1 MSSQDLMSYDDI
13 YVKSNDLTQVDG
25 PTVIALAHN
34 EMYFLP
40 TWLDHYRKLGAERFI
55 ILDDAS
61 TDSTLDYLRAQ
72 PDVMVVGSHRR
83 YGETVPV
90 IDRLDPTGQTVE
102 MRRMVHL
109 WRMILLEKFT
119 LNRWVVQAD
128 LDEFLTIPE
137 GRTLASI
144 FEEFA
149 ASDYDAITSTMLD
162 IYPASIE
169 ALRAQ
174 MTQPAANLA
183 DDWFF
188 DALPHRLPEAS
199 HFREVY
205 HGSRARLFYH
215 FLPRT
220 AMPPHKR
227 LRERLRFLYRREGAY
242 RHVNS
247 TQKFTLVRWRPGTW
261 MQSSHRIS
269 LPASSTHHLPILH
282 MKFTGD
288 LYRRAQVAL
297 RDKSY
302 YNGSKGYVQLVELLS
317 EMERRGASFL
327 FPKSTPIR
335 NVAAFHNAGLILG
348 FDHNTADPRR
358 NTRHEVQSDTLVKT

>member
-1 MSSQDLMSYDDI
+1 MSYDDI

-25 PTVIALAHN
+25 LTVIGMAHN

-40 TWLDHYRKLGAERFI
+40 AWLDHYRKLGAERFI

-61 TDSTLDYLRAQ
+61 TDNTLDYLRAQ
-72 PDVMVVGSHRR
+72 PDVMVVGSHHR

-90 IDRLDPTGQTVE
+90 IDRLDSTGRNVE
-102 MRRMVHL
+102 MRRMGHL
-109 WRMILLEKFT
+109 WRMILTEKFA
-119 LNRWVVQAD
+119 LDRWVVQAD
-128 LDEFLTIPE
+128 LDELLIIPE
-137 GRTLASI
+137 KQTLASI

-149 ASDYDAITSTMLD
+149 ASDYDAITCTMLD
-162 IYPASIE
+162 IYPATIG

-174 MTQPAANLA
+174 MSQPFVNLA

-188 DALPHRLPEAS
+188 DALPHRLPEAG

-220 AMPPHKR
+220 AMAPHKR
-227 LRERLRFLYRREGAY
+227 LRERLRFWYRREKAY
-242 RHVNS
+242 KHVNA
-247 TQKFTLVRWRPGTW
+247 TRKFSLVRWRPGSW
-261 MQSSHRIS
+261 MKSAHSIN
-269 LPASSTHHLPILH
+269 LTASPQHHLPLLH
-282 MKFTGD
+282 LKFTGD
-288 LYRRAQVAL
+288 LYRRAQIAI

-317 EMERRGASFL
+317 EMERRDASFL
-327 FPKSTPIR
+327 FPKSTPIH
-335 NVAAFHNAGLILG
+335 NVAAFHSAGLILG
-348 FDHNTADPRR
+348 FDHDPADLLR
-358 NTRHEVQSDTLVKT
+358 NTRHKVQSSTSR

>member
-1 MSSQDLMSYDDI
+1 MSYDDI
-13 YVKSNDLTQVDG
+13 YIKSNDLTQVDG

-61 TDSTLDYLRAQ
+61 TDNTLAYLRAQ
-72 PDVMVVGSHRR
+72 LDVMVVGSHRR
-83 YGETVPV
+83 FGDTVPV

-102 MRRMVHL
+102 MRRMAHL
-109 WRMILLEKFT
+109 WRMILMEKFT

-128 LDEFLTIPE
+128 LDEFLIIPE
-137 GRTLASI
+137 GRTLTSI
-144 FEEFA
+144 FEKFA
-149 ASDYDAITSTMLD
+149 VSDYDAITTTMLD
-162 IYPASIE
+162 IYPASIK

-174 MTQPAANLA
+174 MTQHTANFA

-188 DALPHRLPEAS
+188 DALPHRLPKAD
-199 HFREVY
+199 HFRVVY
-205 HGSRARLFYH
+205 HGSRARLFHH
-215 FLPRT
+215 FLPKT
-220 AMPPHKR
+220 AMPPHKH
-227 LRERLRFLYRREGAY
+227 LRERLRFWYRREGAY
-242 RHVNS
+242 RKVND
-247 TQKFTLVRWRPGTW
+247 TQKFSLVRWRPGTW
-261 MQSSHRIS
+261 MQSAHRIS
-269 LPASSTHHLPILH
+269 LPVSPKHHLPILH

-288 LYRRAQVAL
+288 LYRRAQIAI

-302 YNGSKGYVQLVELLS
+302 YKGSKGYVQLVELLS

-335 NVAAFHNAGLILG
+335 DVGAFHRAGLILG
-348 FDHNTADPRR
+348 FDHNTADPRLK
-358 NTRHEVQSDTLVKT
+358 NRHEVQSDVLAKT